1 MGKLRSCCTEKKIR
15 AYFLK
20 RQITKLYSR
29 IDMTALEVVIYR
41 RLLGQK
47 CTVAI
52 FRYEDTLAKA
62 VIQSR
67 AFCKVFYSDACV
79 LEYNVC

>member
-20 RQITKLYSR
+20 RNTTKLYSR

-47 CTVAI
+47 CAIAI
-52 FRYEDTLAKA
+52 FRYENTLAKA

-67 AFCKVFYSDACV
+67 AFCQIFYPDASI